1 MSILRKRL
9 LLLDKVAITPTQ
21 EGLAL
26 IPAGVFQM
34 GDALLNGE
42 SYERP
47 VHTVQVSA
55 FRIGRYEVSK
65 VLWDEV
71 RTWGMDHGYAD
82 LPEGAGKAFNHPVHS
97 INWHAAVKWCNAR
110 SEKDGFTPAYQVGGN
125 VYRTGEDDTVE
136 CDFQAD
142 GYRLP
147 TEAEWERA
155 ARGGLDG
162 RRFPTGDTI
171 THSQANYYSSV
182 FNEDERRR
190 YFYDISPTRG
200 FHPVWAV
207 GDYAYTSPVGSFESN
222 GYGLHDMAGNVFEM
236 CWDAYGDYS
245 PAPEVD
251 PHGPAGTQYR
261 IVRGGAWDYGAT
273 ESRVAYRNGW
283 GPHFAS
289 YERGFRVAR
298 SFTP

>member
-1 MSILRKRL
+1 MLTFRDASTTTSSID

-65 VLWDEV
+65 LLWDEV

-82 LPEGAGKAFNHPVHS
+82 LPEGVGKAFNHPVHS
-97 INWHAAVKWCNAR
+97 VTWHAAVKWCNAR
-110 SEKDGFTPAYQVGGN
+110 SEKNGFAPAYRVGGS

-136 CDFQAD
+136 CDFQTN

-171 THSQANYYSSV
+171 THIHVNYYSIGSV
-182 FNEDERRR
+182 AVAPGILERRSAVSLTATAG
-190 YFYDISPTRG
+190 ILIP
-200 FHPVWAV
+200 PVTKEAFGSHAESLLDTAV
-207 GDYAYTSPVGSFESN
+207 QVSEAIAVLIGTS
-222 GYGLHDMAGNVFEM
+222 
-236 CWDAYGDYS
+236 CRW
-245 PAPEVD
+245 
-251 PHGPAGTQYR
+251 
-261 IVRGGAWDYGAT
+261 
-273 ESRVAYRNGW
+273 
-283 GPHFAS
+283 
-289 YERGFRVAR
+289 R
-298 SFTP
+298 SMKKLTSE